1 MELKVQRTANGI
13 SLEGSVPHGI
23 SDAPSVEIFPLRDG
37 AYLLAVKGFLDRASA
52 PLQPPNAPQLTEPE
66 RALLK
71 KLLAIRFEKRTPA
84 EVDRTLSPKE
94 RETLSAL
101 LKKKVVTVFQSP
113 KYKDGVYNVSD
124 AAYGQAREIPA
135 QSAGPAHAAPP
146 APNDPLFRGWLTL
159 ENEGEAR
166 YLSNS
171 LADRIK
177 AGEVSGLRAFDRKY
191 YFIRKGFAEK
201 WQPKFQAA
209 LEKGDRTAE
218 ELAREVGL
226 DPEGCRAILLH
237 LCEAGELL
245 EKSRGKF
252 ALA

>member
-1 MELKVQRTANGI
+1 MNVQKTAKGV
-13 SLEGSVPHGI
+13 SLEGSVPQGI
-23 SDAPSVEIFPLRDG
+23 LDAPCVEIFPLRDG
-37 AYLLAVKGFLDRASA
+37 AYLLAVKGFLNHASVPA
-52 PLQPPNAPQLTEPE
+52 QMANAPQLPEPE

-84 EVDRTLSPKE
+84 EVDRTLSAKE
-94 RETLSAL
+94 RETLSLL

-124 AAYGQAREIPA
+124 AAYGQAREAPA
-135 QSAGPAHAAPP
+135 QPSAGPAHAAPP

-166 YLSNS
+166 YLSNA

-191 YFIRKGFAEK
+191 YFIRKDFAEK
-201 WQPKFQAA
+201 WQPRFQTA
-209 LEKGDRTAE
+209 LEKGNRTAD

-226 DPEGCRAILLH
+226 DPEGCRAVLLH

-245 EKSRGKF
+245 EKSKGKF